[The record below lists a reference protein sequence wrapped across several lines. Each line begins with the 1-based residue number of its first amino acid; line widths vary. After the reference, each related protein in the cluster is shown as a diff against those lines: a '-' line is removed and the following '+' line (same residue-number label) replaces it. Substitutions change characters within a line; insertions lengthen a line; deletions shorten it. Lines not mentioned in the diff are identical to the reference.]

1 MKQGESGTKVT
12 IYDNSGAWH
21 KSYHKKKTGR
31 TPALHTEG
39 EDLVAV
45 AVSVKKLKT
54 SFLLFWIFGNLD

>member
-31 TPALHTEG
+31 TPVLHTEG

-54 SFLLFWIFGNLD
+54 LFFIILDFRKS

>member
-31 TPALHTEG
+31 TPALHTEV

-54 SFLLFWIFGNLD
+54 LFFIILDFRKS

>member
-54 SFLLFWIFGNLD
+54 LFFIILDFRKS